1 MDGGEDCVVAVVAV
15 VGLAGIGAKEQ
26 APVTGQ
32 TTPCGPPFVALEL
45 KEPMTV
51 TSRLT
56 IAEEPTWR
64 QRVQRKKIVIRSML
78 WRSSELT

>member
-1 MDGGEDCVVAVVAV
+1 MDGGEDCVVAV

-32 TTPCGPPFVALEL
+32 TTPCGPLFVVFEL
-45 KEPMTV
+45 KEPVTV
-51 TSRLT
+51 TSRLN

-78 WRSSELT
+78 WRGSELM

>member
-1 MDGGEDCVVAVVAV
+1 MDGGEDCVVAVV
-15 VGLAGIGAKEQ
+15 GLGGIGAKEQ
-26 APVTGQ
+26 APVPGQ
-32 TTPCGPPFVALEL
+32 TKPYAPPFVALEL

-56 IAEEPTWR
+56 IIEEPTWR